1 MQPCLS
7 RIRYF
12 DACVGIM
19 EYLRREGK
27 NGVKIKGLKNFHV
40 GKCMSIELREKE
52 WALGAW
58 HRSFV
63 CFTS

>member
-1 MQPCLS
+1 
-7 RIRYF
+7 
-12 DACVGIM
+12 M

-58 HRSFV
+58 HR
-63 CFTS
+63 

>member
-40 GKCMSIELREKE
+40 GKCMSIELREKGVGFGSV
-52 WALGAW
+52 AP
-58 HRSFV
+58 
-63 CFTS
+63 